1 MKILFTDSVHPL
13 LKSELIK
20 EKNICEE
27 NFSSNK
33 EEIEKIICGYDGII
47 IRSGFAIDK
56 HFIDK
61 AKNLKFIA
69 RAGSGMENIDVKY
82 ANSKRIKCF
91 NAPEGNRQAVSEHAL
106 GMILSLFNNLN
117 RSDKE
122 IRNGKW
128 KREKNRGHELSG
140 KTIGIIGFGNNGAAF
155 SKVLS
160 GFNVEILSYDK
171 YLEDYKY
178 KSTMEEIYNKA
189 DIISLHIPLTE
200 ETTYLVNENFI
211 NNFEKNFYLINTARG
226 KCVNTK
232 SLVNSMK
239 EGKIK
244 GVCLDVL
251 EYEKTSFEKLSEN
264 GFTEEM
270 KYLIDSENTI
280 LSPHVAGWT
289 VESNVKISEIL
300 FQKIKENFK
309 N

>member
-47 IRSGFAIDK
+47 IRSRFAIDK

-69 RAGSGMENIDVKY
+69 RAGSGMENIDVEY

-91 NAPEGNRQAVSEHAL
+91 NASEGNRQAVAEHAL

-140 KTIGIIGFGNNGAAF
+140 KTIGIIGFGNNGTAF

-160 GFNVEILSYDK
+160 GFDVEILSYDK

-178 KSTMEEIYNKA
+178 KSTMKEIYNKA

>member
-140 KTIGIIGFGNNGAAF
+140 KTIGIIGFGNNGTAF

-160 GFNVEILSYDK
+160 GFNVKILSYDK

-251 EYEKTSFEKLSEN
+251 EYEKTSFENLSEN

>member
-160 GFNVEILSYDK
+160 GFNVKILSYDK

-251 EYEKTSFEKLSEN
+251 EYEKTSFENLSEN